1 MSPIHKEK
9 YILKKDTYGHFTV
22 DQNKEKLDTKKRGIK
37 LTAWV
42 QIVVGVVFIASV
54 IILKQKNMFIFS
66 FFALMLAGAGVH
78 GLKVKYPR
86 YDKQIWENI
95 EKSWEGKGYDQCW
108 FDVKFYEDHLKYL
121 AGENIDELNYSEYI
135 GCFENE
141 HYFGIHFV
149 TGDLIL
155 FNPDCNKEKI
165 KEIITSYRKKGL
177 EEAEKEAA
185 AESVAEEMIEDMQEE
200 IAEEILG

>member
-1 MSPIHKEK
+1 MHPIHKEK
-9 YILKKDTYGHFTV
+9 YILSKDTYGHFTV
-22 DQNKEKLDTKKRGIK
+22 DQNKQKIEAKKRGIK

-42 QIVVGVVFIASV
+42 QIIVGVLFIASV
-54 IILKQKNMFIFS
+54 IILKQTNMFVFTV
-66 FFALMLAGAGVH
+66 FAVIMIIVGIH
-78 GLKVKYPR
+78 GLKKKYPD
-86 YDKQIWENI
+86 YDKQIWKNI
-95 EKSWEGKGYDQCW
+95 ETSWQGKGYDQCW

-121 AGENIDELNYSEYI
+121 AGENIDELNYTDYI

-155 FNPDCNKEKI
+155 FNPDCNREKI

-177 EEAEKEAA
+177 EEEIKEK
-185 AESVAEEMIEDMQEE
+185 AEEAVTNEIIEDMTEE
-200 IAEEILG
+200 IAEEILE

>member
-9 YILKKDTYGHFTV
+9 YILAKETYGHFTV
-22 DQNKEKLDTKKRGIK
+22 DQNREKLESKKRGIK

-78 GLKVKYPR
+78 GLKVKYPK

-95 EKSWEGKGYDQCW
+95 EKSWQGKGFDQNW
-108 FDVKFYEDHLKYL
+108 FDIKFFEDHLKYL
-121 AGENIDELNYSEYI
+121 AGENIDEVSYTDFLRFYETENY
-135 GCFENE
+135 FAA
-141 HYFGIHFV
+141 HFV

-165 KEIITSYRKKGL
+165 KEIINGYRKKGL
-177 EEAEKEAA
+177 EEAEAEAA
-185 AESVAEEMIEDMQEE
+185 AESVTEEIIEDMQEE

>member
-1 MSPIHKEK
+1 MNPIHKEK
-9 YILKKDTYGHFTV
+9 YILTKDTYGHFTV
-22 DQNKEKLDTKKRGIK
+22 DQNKDKLDAKKRGIK

-42 QIVVGVVFIASV
+42 QIIVGIVFIASV
-54 IILKQKNMFIFS
+54 IVLRQSNMFIFTA
-66 FFALMLAGAGVH
+66 FAAIMVGVGIH

-95 EKSWEGKGYDQCW
+95 VSSWEGKGYDKCW
-108 FDVKFYEDHLKYL
+108 FDVKFYEDHLKYM
-121 AGENIDELNYSEYI
+121 AGENIDELNYSEFI
-135 GCFENE
+135 GSFENE
-141 HYFGIHFV
+141 HYFGIHFI

-165 KEIITSYRKKGL
+165 KDIINSYRKKGL

-185 AESVAEEMIEDMQEE
+185 AESVTEEIIEDMREE
-200 IAEEILG
+200 IAEEILD

>member
-1 MSPIHKEK
+1 MQNHAIPRPEYPRPQFVRDGWMNLNGVWEFEMDMGNSG
-9 YILKKDTYGHFTV
+9 LSRGV
-22 DQNKEKLDTKKRGIK
+22 QNKEKLDTKKRGIK

-42 QIVVGVVFIASV
+42 QIVVGIVFIASV

-108 FDVKFYEDHLKYL
+108 FD
-121 AGENIDELNYSEYI
+121 
-135 GCFENE
+135 NE

-155 FNPDCNKEKI
+155 FNPDCNKERI

-185 AESVAEEMIEDMQEE
+185 AESVTEEMIEDMQEE